1 MSAKIIVFPGCSISV
16 PNATIPVVTI
26 GRNRSVPK
34 HAPYK
39 APWVLVDE
47 SPAGLSKHLT
57 IPRAGLAADVAL
69 FKGAHYRLFGP
80 VADHPS
86 KR

>member
-26 GRNRSVPK
+26 GRYRSVPK

-39 APWVLVDE
+39 AP
-47 SPAGLSKHLT
+47 SGT
-57 IPRAGLAADVAL
+57 R
-69 FKGAHYRLFGP
+69 
-80 VADHPS
+80 
-86 KR
+86 